1 MGELTFAE
9 RMQLEQEQ
17 KDLQILSVIGSTE
30 ASTFGE
36 LCNALRRV
44 NLCPEKGDKTAW
56 GMLFKK
62 LGAYGKDGWLKIE
75 MEGRNMKTFQLTK
88 EGANKVRDFADSQRE
103 LFQID
108 EDIQDVIEQESFGRF
123 NEHAP
128 WKE

>member
-1 MGELTFAE
+1 MAFKKLTEQDSLTFAE

-62 LGAYGKDGWLKIE
+62 LGEYGRDGWLKIE

-88 EGANKVRDFADSQRE
+88 ESADKVRDFADSQRE
-103 LFQID
+103 LFNYD
-108 EDIQDVIEQESFGRF
+108 SQDDT
-123 NEHAP
+123 AP